1 MGKEAAERVGVRY
14 SIHLAIETGL
24 LDRHMRVEEIETIL
38 AAQINREKM
47 HISVCSRRIYISL
60 YL

>member
-24 LDRHMRVEEIETIL
+24 LDRHMRVEEI
-38 AAQINREKM
+38 
-47 HISVCSRRIYISL
+47 
-60 YL
+60 